1 MAHGMESLPPPF
13 FVSLFSLASCQ
24 ASDMQYMYRRIRKPS
39 VTSALLAACLIVAAA
54 LVCATLPFSALLEA
68 VMILS

>member
-1 MAHGMESLPPPF
+1 
-13 FVSLFSLASCQ
+13 
-24 ASDMQYMYRRIRKPS
+24 MQYMYRRIRKPS